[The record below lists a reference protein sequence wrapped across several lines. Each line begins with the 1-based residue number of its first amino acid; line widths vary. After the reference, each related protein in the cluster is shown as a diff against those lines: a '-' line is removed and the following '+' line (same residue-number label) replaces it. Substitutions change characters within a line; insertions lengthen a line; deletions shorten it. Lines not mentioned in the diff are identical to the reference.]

1 MKVQSI
7 QPVLK
12 QKIRM
17 WILPASISLGLFSAN
32 VSQAAMTNNFSWI
45 GGTSTNAA
53 SSVNY
58 TNLTNGGSMTGFN
71 LAGTTNA
78 YVYRGTNTQTGTQV
92 LDYGGAASVYM
103 YGLTVTN
110 WAGDVVMTNFADWRV
125 DSGNLVA
132 SNSNG
137 STLWIMG
144 SNAVGQLGGS
154 PVTFSGNMSVY
165 VTGLSGHSTSARIL
179 NQNLTNL
186 VISNFT
192 VNNNSTNQSTSGTQ
206 TFLFSGTG
214 NTTIIGS
221 ITNKGQFLTN
231 GGNLGYLAI
240 NSGTLNIATISSA
253 NTNWASGLVLSNN
266 GSVYVLGQLSLGAPM
281 FDVKV
286 GGANVTNRTTFGL
299 LNTSSIT
306 SITLTNNFVIS
317 NSAAATHVFK
327 AQSGK
332 TMTLS
337 GTISGSVNGTVVADA
352 GTLVV
357 SGANTALSLP
367 FVVTNSGT
375 LVASNNNALGS
386 GSVTV
391 ASGSS
396 LNVNAAIANSVV
408 NNGAVVIAGGGS
420 LVTGNG
426 YSGVG
431 SLTVGA
437 TAPSTASF
445 TSSLLLGT
453 NNVGPLSLSGNAT
466 LGIDVGTQIKS
477 SGTVAVSGTA
487 NLITVTGTPKVGTN
501 SLVVGTSLTGAS
513 ASTIAL
519 NGSAVGSP
527 ATPIALGDTF
537 TATDGNKY
545 TFTSTSTALQLV
557 VEGQGAQ
564 DLAYANAT
572 GLWNTDPA
580 NTPWKTVLGGVSAAF
595 KTGDST
601 AFTNTATVTVDNG
614 GVSPN
619 VMSFSNPSSTAVDI
633 SGGAISATTVTA
645 NGAGSVK
652 VSSDLTATAGITL
665 NSGNVTL
672 AKTTVN
678 SGGITVAGGSLTNS
692 GTTTIMAG
700 GLNVTGGA
708 VTSSGSTTISAGGL
722 NVSAGSLAVSGSIS
736 AGAVS
741 VTGGTVSGSGSITG
755 SSYSVANAA
764 YNVPLTGNGA
774 LTVSGSSTLG
784 GNNSGFSGAVSL
796 TGGNINLGG
805 SSSLGTGALNLSGGS
820 VITLSSGT
828 LANSIALGASGGGIS
843 NSEAVIITGA
853 VTNATG
859 QVNQILSKSGA
870 GVLTL
875 SGTVGTTNPMIGF
888 SINEGT
894 LQLAGSQYYMTNLSV
909 ASGAK
914 LLINGGVLNTRQIK
928 AAGPGVMEVTNVV
941 TWSNSLGS
949 SSFTNPILIDA
960 NSSFISGPMSATTY
974 SLTFESGVSGPG
986 YLEIN
991 RCVDQSVNTNNI
1003 NGWIGVGSMKVNTG
1017 ALLKIANGG
1026 FTNPSAT
1033 ITNLGKILINNSSSV
1048 SNIIST
1054 TYPGVLNVT
1063 TVTNKF
1069 TEISGGGV
1077 IANSGS
1083 QTIAFD
1089 GLISGSNKISMEG
1102 SSASS
1107 SIYLLSSNSFTGG
1120 IDFAAPAAT
1129 NNNGTVWFLK
1139 SNALGS
1145 GPINNSINS
1154 SNAAIK
1160 TYTPS
1165 GGFVQDWT
1173 LTNTVNT
1180 GTVNTAVMAFG
1191 AGASNSLTL
1200 VGKVSGGGQLKVS
1213 SSAGGELRVANMGND
1228 YTGGTE
1234 VGTGAI
1240 VISNA
1245 AVLGTGPVNF
1255 GTTADSIL
1263 KVTDT
1268 TTLTNTMTI
1277 SGISGTSTNTTAYT
1291 AYLDV
1296 SANKTFT
1303 NSGGLNNKLS
1313 VGVTTN
1319 EQKYGGNLVKQGS
1332 GTAELSGVNG
1342 YSGSTTI
1349 NDGTLAL
1356 SGATLSTP
1364 LVSLTG
1370 SSNAVLKLKSTSAL
1384 SNSVNFTGDNASATT
1399 GTVDFNAAGSYTFNR
1414 YGDSSSNP
1422 GLNIAFTNSSG
1433 SAVTA
1438 TFTNATNYI
1447 TDPTGSGGGK
1457 TIWNRSTNLTL
1468 VFSGTMEIG
1477 SSTDNNFGLSGDGNF
1492 TINGIVTNS
1501 GTGIRGLNKVGA
1513 GTATLNAVNSYNGAT
1528 TVSGGTLDVGASGAL
1543 PAASQV
1549 TVSSNAILKFNKSSG
1564 GISVGAMTVAGTLE
1578 QNLVTITS
1586 SGAVDL
1592 SNSTLKVN
1600 GTPTLESY
1608 TLVEGSS
1615 VTGTPTLSGGT
1626 GYQLSVDSTSVKLV
1640 KSVVGS
1646 TYSKY
1651 FTSGSENETGSNGL
1665 TNLMNYALGQNGP
1678 NAPFPAV
1685 PVLSTDSNGMTLT
1698 ATARTDDSSLRFYVE
1713 WTTDLSGVDDSW
1725 HATEVFAPNLTGTI
1739 EYGGVRKFLR
1749 FKVTK

>member
-1 MKVQSI
+1 
-7 QPVLK
+7 
-12 QKIRM
+12 
-17 WILPASISLGLFSAN
+17 
-32 VSQAAMTNNFSWI
+32 
-45 GGTSTNAA
+45 
-53 SSVNY
+53 
-58 TNLTNGGSMTGFN
+58 
-71 LAGTTNA
+71 
-78 YVYRGTNTQTGTQV
+78 
-92 LDYGGAASVYM
+92 
-103 YGLTVTN
+103 
-110 WAGDVVMTNFADWRV
+110 
-125 DSGNLVA
+125 
-132 SNSNG
+132 
-137 STLWIMG
+137 
-144 SNAVGQLGGS
+144 
-154 PVTFSGNMSVY
+154 
-165 VTGLSGHSTSARIL
+165 
-179 NQNLTNL
+179 
-186 VISNFT
+186 
-192 VNNNSTNQSTSGTQ
+192 
-206 TFLFSGTG
+206 
-214 NTTIIGS
+214 
-221 ITNKGQFLTN
+221 
-231 GGNLGYLAI
+231 
-240 NSGTLNIATISSA
+240 
-253 NTNWASGLVLSNN
+253 
-266 GSVYVLGQLSLGAPM
+266 
-281 FDVKV
+281 
-286 GGANVTNRTTFGL
+286 
-299 LNTSSIT
+299 
-306 SITLTNNFVIS
+306 
-317 NSAAATHVFK
+317 
-327 AQSGK
+327 
-332 TMTLS
+332 
-337 GTISGSVNGTVVADA
+337 
-352 GTLVV
+352 
-357 SGANTALSLP
+357 
-367 FVVTNSGT
+367 
-375 LVASNNNALGS
+375 
-386 GSVTV
+386 
-391 ASGSS
+391 
-396 LNVNAAIANSVV
+396 
-408 NNGAVVIAGGGS
+408 
-420 LVTGNG
+420 
-426 YSGVG
+426 
-431 SLTVGA
+431 
-437 TAPSTASF
+437 
-445 TSSLLLGT
+445 
-453 NNVGPLSLSGNAT
+453 
-466 LGIDVGTQIKS
+466 
-477 SGTVAVSGTA
+477 
-487 NLITVTGTPKVGTN
+487 
-501 SLVVGTSLTGAS
+501 
-513 ASTIAL
+513 
-519 NGSAVGSP
+519 
-527 ATPIALGDTF
+527 
-537 TATDGNKY
+537 
-545 TFTSTSTALQLV
+545 
-557 VEGQGAQ
+557 
-564 DLAYANAT
+564 
-572 GLWNTDPA
+572 
-580 NTPWKTVLGGVSAAF
+580 
-595 KTGDST
+595 
-601 AFTNTATVTVDNG
+601 
-614 GVSPN
+614 
-619 VMSFSNPSSTAVDI
+619 
-633 SGGAISATTVTA
+633 
-645 NGAGSVK
+645 
-652 VSSDLTATAGITL
+652 
-665 NSGNVTL
+665 
-672 AKTTVN
+672 
-678 SGGITVAGGSLTNS
+678 
-692 GTTTIMAG
+692 
-700 GLNVTGGA
+700 
-708 VTSSGSTTISAGGL
+708 
-722 NVSAGSLAVSGSIS
+722 
-736 AGAVS
+736 
-741 VTGGTVSGSGSITG
+741 
-755 SSYSVANAA
+755 
-764 YNVPLTGNGA
+764 
-774 LTVSGSSTLG
+774 
-784 GNNSGFSGAVSL
+784 
-796 TGGNINLGG
+796 
-805 SSSLGTGALNLSGGS
+805 
-820 VITLSSGT
+820 
-828 LANSIALGASGGGIS
+828 
-843 NSEAVIITGA
+843 
-853 VTNATG
+853 
-859 QVNQILSKSGA
+859 
-870 GVLTL
+870 
-875 SGTVGTTNPMIGF
+875 
-888 SINEGT
+888 
-894 LQLAGSQYYMTNLSV
+894 
-909 ASGAK
+909 
-914 LLINGGVLNTRQIK
+914 
-928 AAGPGVMEVTNVV
+928 VV

-1129 NNNGTVWFLK
+1129 NNNGTVWFLN

-1145 GPINNSINS
+1145 GPISNSINS

-1165 GGFVQDWT
+1165 GGFVQDWI

-1191 AGASNSLTL
+1191 AGASNSLTIL
-1200 VGKVSGGGQLKVS
+1200 GKVSGGGQLKVS
-1213 SSAGGELRVANMGND
+1213 SSAGGELRVANIGND

-1268 TTLTNTMTI
+1268 TTLTNAMTI

-1291 AYLDV
+1291 AYLNV

-1414 YGDSSSNP
+1414 YGDSSANP

-1592 SNSTLKVN
+1592 SNSTLRVN